1 MGNKGAGII
10 FVSDL
15 YNFRTGLRFLSMIFT
30 WDLDFLSTA
39 LIISYAQKQQFC
51 I

>member
-1 MGNKGAGII
+1 MGNKGARII

-15 YNFRTGLRFLSMIFT
+15 YIVHTGLRFLRMIFT
-30 WDLDFLSTA
+30 PDLNFLSTA